1 MFSYNNILIYVFALV
16 ALSVHNCVQD
26 TNSSYVKKDITSSE
40 EKPRPVNADKST
52 FEENSKIT
60 RAVLIT
66 HCGSCHQSSLD
77 SHKPEAIKIF
87 DLDMATNWHILLS
100 MENLSGI
107 ASRTKNKSVIT
118 EQQKEAIDIFLKLKE
133 LQLKE

>member
-1 MFSYNNILIYVFALV
+1 MKER
-16 ALSVHNCVQD
+16 D
-26 TNSSYVKKDITSSE
+26 TFYIEKVETSTGP
-40 EKPRPVNADKST
+40 KPYPVNADKST

-77 SHKPEAIKIF
+77 SHKIEAIKIF
-87 DLDMATNWHILLS
+87 DLDMATNWHTSLS
-100 MENLSGI
+100 VDNLPGI
-107 ASRTKNKSVIT
+107 ASRTKNKSAISSA
-118 EQQKEAIDIFLKLKE
+118 QKEAIDIFLRLKE